1 MRQHTPLYPA
11 WFFSRDTP
19 QNTKN
24 RIKLPEQ
31 KSEFMR
37 NGKGMFNLARQAR
50 DRLMQ
55 IPRKLAPEIVATVT
69 SDPDARTVET
79 FLEDA
84 IREALEELTQ

>member
-1 MRQHTPLYPA
+1 
-11 WFFSRDTP
+11 
-19 QNTKN
+19 
-24 RIKLPEQ
+24 
-31 KSEFMR
+31 
-37 NGKGMFNLARQAR
+37 
-50 DRLMQ
+50 MQ